1 MQTREKKILVSFR
14 EYDGRS
20 DLHVG
25 ITNTNGE
32 CIFIVFFFFE
42 LSPQNAQ
49 SEESSSSRKK
59 VIVAT
64 VN

>member
-1 MQTREKKILVSFR
+1 MQMRKKIFVSFR

-32 CIFIVFFFFE
+32 CIFIFFLVE
-42 LSPQNAQ
+42 KIPKV
-49 SEESSSSRKK
+49 SRREWHF
-59 VIVAT
+59 
-64 VN
+64 